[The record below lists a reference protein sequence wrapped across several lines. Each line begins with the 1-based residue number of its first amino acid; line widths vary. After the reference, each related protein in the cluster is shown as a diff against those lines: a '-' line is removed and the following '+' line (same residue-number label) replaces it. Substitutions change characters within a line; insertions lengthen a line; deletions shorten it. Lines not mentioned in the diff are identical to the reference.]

1 MLQNWTGT
9 LNGSTRSVSSR
20 RLQNGVMYPG
30 ITAFG
35 NDRSIQAISYCAKN
49 PSQKLQPA
57 EAKVIRSQFESKNDL
72 DHEDEVFYSS
82 TKTKNVKNTLKS
94 CCDFD
99 MPSMTTLMALMIKN
113 FIKMMRNM
121 TGLLFV
127 FLLPGKIFEFSR
139 QNIFYYFSAI
149 FVIFEL

>member
-127 FLLPGKIFEFSR
+127 FLLPGKIT
-139 QNIFYYFSAI
+139 Q
-149 FVIFEL
+149 

>member
-1 MLQNWTGT
+1 
-9 LNGSTRSVSSR
+9 
-20 RLQNGVMYPG
+20 MYPG

-72 DHEDEVFYSS
+72 DDEIFYSS
-82 TKTKNVKNTLKS
+82 NKNDKNNLRK
-94 CCDFD
+94 CCYFD

-127 FLLPGKIFEFSR
+127 FLLPGKIT
-139 QNIFYYFSAI
+139 Q
-149 FVIFEL
+149 